1 MLRSCLRPMDMLAR
15 YGGDEFVLLLDNV
28 RDISEAEEVGRRIR
42 DALSRPIDV
51 NGNPLKV
58 TACVG
63 VAVNQPAVWQA
74 DELLRNA
81 DIAMYEAKARGKGQV
96 GVFNSEMQGR
106 ARQSWD
112 LYNVVRDVVE
122 REECLLNY
130 QPIVSIG
137 DGRICGAEALFRC
150 TSSLAT
156 RSNTGELIVAAEKTG
171 AIAEIGRWVLK
182 QACSDLADWQR
193 RGLDRSPCP

>member
-1 MLRSCLRPMDMLAR
+1 M
-15 YGGDEFVLLLDNV
+15 
-28 RDISEAEEVGRRIR
+28 
-42 DALSRPIDV
+42 
-51 NGNPLKV
+51 

-63 VAVNQPAVWQA
+63 IAVNQPAVWQA

-81 DIAMYEAKARGKGQV
+81 DIAMYEAKAKGKGQL

-130 QPIVSIG
+130 QPIVSI
-137 DGRICGAEALFRC
+137 D
-150 TSSLAT
+150 
-156 RSNTGELIVAAEKTG
+156 
-171 AIAEIGRWVLK
+171 
-182 QACSDLADWQR
+182 
-193 RGLDRSPCP
+193 